1 MATSL
6 QGLRST
12 VTSCVC
18 SQPPS
23 RYATYSIG
31 LGRAF
36 STTLQRS
43 KRTSRPARAL
53 LAKVKKSGNPRAAR
67 LLEIEGKLR
76 QARRIEN
83 AEDPFQQ
90 GHQRIDAMVRPHE
103 LAAVRRKRLKETF
116 MNMGEQEPWEDE
128 YTMEDDDDD
137 MNSLAHGE
145 LEQHRELR
153 HYARLAAWEMP
164 LLSKLAKPF
173 QPPTR
178 NMPLRFRYTTYMGEQ
193 HPAEKKVVLEFSPA
207 DMPGLTKEQANK
219 LRKLVGVRYN
229 PEKDIVKMSCEM
241 FETQAQNKR
250 YLGDV
255 VETLLQ
261 EAKARI
267 HDPTDTFEDVPLDT
281 RHHHFKPKPAFPQEW
296 AVTEERREQ
305 LKKYRLATL
314 LKDREREMTGRLI
327 DGVEQIQ
334 EELGKPKD
342 LGDLLPEPVM
352 AGRGKKVGIR
362 RRGAHQFDVQTYRIL
377 NVRVKQV

>member
-1 MATSL
+1 MGVDNGGCQS
-6 QGLRST
+6 
-12 VTSCVC
+12 
-18 SQPPS
+18 PN
-23 RYATYSIG
+23 RYGTYSIG

-67 LLEIEGKLR
+67 LLEIDGKLR
-76 QARRIEN
+76 QARRMEN

-145 LEQHRELR
+145 LEQHREMR

-255 VETLLQ
+255 VETLLK

-267 HDPTDTFEDVPLDT
+267 HVLFSWHRAGIDIIQDSTDTFEDIPLDT
-281 RHHHFKPKPAFPQEW
+281 RHHHFKPKPSFPKEW

-305 LKKYRLATL
+305 LKQYRLATL

-352 AGRGKKVGIR
+352 AGRGKKVGIK
-362 RRGAHQFDVQTYRIL
+362 
-377 NVRVKQV
+377 RV